1 VTTERGDREPDAG
14 LEFDRRLHAAVFGT
28 GLPGET
34 PAYSRDKSAALL
46 LMRKVQ
52 QLHPSWDLRF
62 AQSDEE
68 WQCEWL
74 ELRAPVFDEGFSGAD
89 RLKRIA
95 VATAPTISL
104 AICRASW
111 IAMARDAQD
120 REPAAV

>member
-1 VTTERGDREPDAG
+1 MQVTTGRGGIEPEAG
-14 LEFDRRLHAAVFGT
+14 PDFDRRLHAAIFGN

-68 WQCEWL
+68 WQCEWF
-74 ELRAPVFDEGFSGAD
+74 ELRAPVSGAD

-95 VATAPTISL
+95 FATAPTISL